1 MANKWKK
8 RLKEIEAEKK
18 KTGASLKGVW
28 EEQQKR
34 TKITQEYRAKNKA
47 KKKAEAAA
55 KRIKA
60 DRAKVQNTQD
70 RVKKILAQ
78 ADLDKMSFKK
88 AFNEKRVNQKAKTFT
103 WRGKR
108 YTTELAKPAP
118 SKKEKAVKPKLH
130 TLPKTEAY
138 KKARAA
144 ENKRLNEAL
153 EKRRKTVSNT
163 AARKRREFRRMMQK
177 GKR

>member
-1 MANKWKK
+1 MANN
-8 RLKEIEAEKK
+8 RLKEIEAEKR

-28 EEQQKR
+28 GEQQRRK
-34 TKITQEYRAKNKA
+34 KIIQKYRAKNKE
-47 KKKAEAAA
+47 AEATA
-55 KRIKA
+55 KRIEA
-60 DRAKVQNTQD
+60 NRAKVEKTQD

-108 YTTELAKPAP
+108 YTTELAKPKPAP

-144 ENKRLNEAL
+144 QNKRLSEAL